1 MRALPLPMGEVPLEG
16 AERANFTLSVGF
28 AASSPKVGAKEKRGE
43 RIVPGENSRANTQKG
58 LPSGNRRQAFFMQF
72 SKASYFH
79 RPSGYLPASVM
90 AFRAFTTMGLSA
102 A

>member
-1 MRALPLPMGEVPLEG
+1 MRVLPLPMGEVPLKG

-43 RIVPGENSRANTQKG
+43 RIVPGENSHTNTKRLVVRKQTAS
-58 LPSGNRRQAFFMQF
+58 LFLQF

-90 AFRAFTTMGLSA
+90 AFRALTTMGLSA

>member
-1 MRALPLPMGEVPLEG
+1 MRVLPLPMGEVPLEG

-28 AASSPKVGAKEKRGE
+28 AASSPKVGVKGKRGE
-43 RIVPGENSRANTQKG
+43 RIVPGENSHTNTKKACRLHG
-58 LPSGNRRQAFFMQF
+58 KPFLQF

>member
-1 MRALPLPMGEVPLEG
+1 MRVLPLPMGEVPLKG

-43 RIVPGENSRANTQKG
+43 RIVPGENSRTNTQKG
-58 LPSGNRRQAFFMQF
+58 LPSARQAFFLQF

-90 AFRAFTTMGLSA
+90 AFRALTTMGLSA

>member
-1 MRALPLPMGEVPLEG
+1 MRVLPLPMGEVPLEG

-43 RIVPGENSRANTQKG
+43 RIVPGENSHTNTKRLAVRKQTAS
-58 LPSGNRRQAFFMQF
+58 LFLQF

>member
-1 MRALPLPMGEVPLEG
+1 MRVLPLPMGEVPLKG

-43 RIVPGENSRANTQKG
+43 RIVPGENSYTNTKRLAVRKQTAS
-58 LPSGNRRQAFFMQF
+58 LFLQL
-72 SKASYFH
+72 SKASYVH